1 MGLIRLIIWGV
12 IFYFVY
18 RMVHKLLKPGSPRS
32 QVRGRPKTKP
42 PLDLDDKD
50 IEDAKYKE
58 L

>member
-1 MGLIRLIIWGV
+1 MGLIRLIVWGV

-18 RMVHKLLKPGSPRS
+18 RLVSNLLKPRS
-32 QVRGRPKTKP
+32 SRPEVRGRPKTKP
-42 PLDLDDKD
+42 PIDLDGQD